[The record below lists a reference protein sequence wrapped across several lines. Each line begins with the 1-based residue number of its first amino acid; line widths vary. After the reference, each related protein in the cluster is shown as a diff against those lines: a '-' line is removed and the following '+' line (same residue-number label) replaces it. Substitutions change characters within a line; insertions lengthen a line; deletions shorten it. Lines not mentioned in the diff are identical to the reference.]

1 MRRFAILLAS
11 LIAFFGIADAGSSYS
26 VRISSPPVPE
36 KLTYI
41 FKKCAARH
49 NIDWLYLSSVFS
61 AGEHSAKWPTK
72 GPWASSPVGANG
84 PWQFMPG
91 TWPSWD
97 EDGDNDGDTQVQ
109 SLHDASCSAAR
120 YLASGGARNVYGLE
134 NYKLNKLAEAAA
146 RYNAGPNTSVQEGMR
161 IPETRTYVLSVI
173 ATYKVLSKHYKG
185 DSKRVTPKKPVPPNP
200 KPTVPAAPVVVVPV
214 PPLPAEESISAVP
227 VEDLQI
233 DLSHVQNPPEQLAKI
248 SAAQATTSTSTT
260 QLKDV
265 VPYILILGIVLGLVF
280 VCFDLFTSNRTG
292 GEKR

>member
-1 MRRFAILLAS
+1 MRRIATLFAS
-11 LIAFFGIADAGSSYS
+11 LIAFFGIVDVGSSYS

-97 EDGDNDGDTQVQ
+97 EDGDKDGDAQVQ
-109 SLHDASCSAAR
+109 SLHDASCSAAAN
-120 YLASGGARNVYGLE
+120 LSSGGARGVYGLE
-134 NYKLNKLAEAAA
+134 SHKLAKLAEAASA
-146 RYNAGPNTSVQEGMR
+146 YNAGGGKPHSTRMTYS
-161 IPETRTYVLSVI
+161 ETRTYVLSVI
-173 ATYKVLSKHYKG
+173 ATYKVLSKYYKG

-200 KPTVPAAPVVVVPV
+200 KLTVPAAPVVVVPV
-214 PPLPAEESISAVP
+214 TPLPVEESISAVP

-248 SAAQATTSTSTT
+248 PAAQATTSTSTT